1 MPDYQQAAVTAGMI
15 LKEYDLCDYCLGR
28 LFSRQMRLASDRL
41 LGRRLKQGSGHGCHV
56 CRGLFEHAGRLLDM
70 IAETASRYSFSTF
83 CLGAIL
89 RPSMMDRDDHIRS
102 KYKLKGADGIKTGI
116 TRNLSKAFSKRVQ
129 KRSDC
134 LNPDLTITL
143 NLKDQSCAIRSKSV
157 TMYGRYVKNARG
169 ISQKQ
174 KPCQNCFGRGCL
186 ACSLHGISGFDS
198 VEGMISKGVFS
209 GLGGTTAKFTWIGG
223 EDKSSLVLGD
233 GRPFFIRVKNPL
245 RRDPELV
252 AIQSDSVSV
261 NGLRAVARPPGRPV
275 AFESIIR
282 IRVLAADCVDSESL
296 RRLKAIPKSPVVVY
310 DKSGRRSEKK
320 IASLLYRKNSPDCF
334 TVTVRAEGGLPVK
347 RFVLGDDVSPGI
359 SQTLGI
365 PCRCDTFDFLDIQT
379 RTHPGSGQNR
389 A

>member
-1 MPDYQQAAVTAGMI
+1 MSDYQQAAITAGMI

-28 LFSRQMRLASDRL
+28 LFSRQMRLASDRF
-41 LGRRLKQGSGHGCHV
+41 LGRRLKQDSTHVCHI
-56 CRGLFEHAGRLLDM
+56 CRGLFDHAGKLLDM
-70 IAETASRYSFSTF
+70 MAAASSCYSFSTF

-116 TRNLSKAFSKRVQ
+116 TRNLSKAFSKLVQ
-129 KRSDC
+129 KGSDC
-134 LNPDLTITL
+134 LNPDVTITL
-143 NLKDQSCAIRSKSV
+143 NLKDQSCSIRSKPV
-157 TMYGRYVKNARG
+157 TLYGRYVKNTRG
-169 ISQKQ
+169 LPQKQ
-174 KPCQNCFGRGCL
+174 KPCENCSGRGCQT
-186 ACSLHGISGFDS
+186 CNLHGISGFDS
-198 VEGMISKGVFS
+198 VEGIISKGVFA
-209 GLGGTTAKFTWIGG
+209 GIGGTTAKFTWIGG
-223 EDKSSLVLGD
+223 EDKFSLVLGG

-245 RRDPELV
+245 RRNPELV
-252 AIQSDSVSV
+252 TVQSDSVLV
-261 NGLRAVARPPGRPV
+261 CGLRAVSRPPEKPV

-282 IRVLAADCVDSESL
+282 IRVLADCVDSGSL
-296 RRLKAIPKSPVVVY
+296 RKLKTIPKSPVVVY

-320 IASLLYRKNSPDCF
+320 ITSLLYRKNSSSHF

-365 PCRCDTFDFLDIQT
+365 PCRCDTFDFLDIHA
-379 RTHPGSGQNR
+379 RTHSRSNPNR

>member
-1 MPDYQQAAVTAGMI
+1 MSDYQQAAVTAGMI

-28 LFSRQMRLASDRL
+28 LFSKQMRLASDRL
-41 LGRRLKQGSGHGCHV
+41 LGRRLKQDSSHGCHI
-56 CRGLFEHAGRLLDM
+56 CRGLFEHVGNLLGMMTD
-70 IAETASRYSFSTF
+70 ISSRYSFSTF
-83 CLGAIL
+83 CVGAIL

-134 LNPDLTITL
+134 LNPDVTITL
-143 NLKDQSCAIRSKSV
+143 NLKDQSCSIRSKSV
-157 TMYGRYVKNARG
+157 TMYGRYIKNARG
-169 ISQKQ
+169 IPQKQ
-174 KPCQNCFGRGCL
+174 KPCENCSGHGCL
-186 ACSLHGISGFDS
+186 ACGLHGISGFDS
-198 VEGMISKGVFS
+198 VEGMISQGVFA
-209 GLGGTTAKFTWIGG
+209 GIGGTTAKFTWIGG
-223 EDKSSLVLGD
+223 EDKSSLVLGG

-245 RRDPELV
+245 RRDPELIT
-252 AIQSDSVSV
+252 IQSDSVLV
-261 NGLRAVARPPGRPV
+261 DGLKAVARPPGKPV

-282 IRVLAADCVDSESL
+282 IRVLADCVDSESL

-310 DKSGRRSEKK
+310 DKSGRRSEKR
-320 IASLLYRKNSPDCF
+320 IILLQYRKNSSSRF

-379 RTHPGSGQNR
+379 RMR
-389 A
+389 